1 MPAPHTAPKTAE
13 ALREERFHLLED
25 IARELAG
32 DVVFPVCFDATIR
45 ISSVMRSQTASLQRI
60 AQEVQKDPLIT
71 TKLLKLANTTAFN
84 PGGRPVL
91 DLGSA
96 VLRLGMQTTR
106 SVAMACSLQQL
117 SKGEGA
123 AAFEDKAQ
131 ALWRHSMRTAA
142 YAMVLARRLT
152 RHNPD
157 VAMLAG
163 LVHDLGAFFLLDRA
177 GHYPELVE
185 RPASVDYL
193 VAQWHDSIGATLMST
208 LGMPEEV
215 IDAVHEIDLPRPPVE
230 QLRTLN
236 DLLYVANLFAGGVEE
251 MRRMDVPMLEDPA
264 ELSDPQYLDCQDEA
278 EANCAEMLNVW

>member
-1 MPAPHTAPKTAE
+1 MPELHSVPKTAD
-13 ALREERFHLLED
+13 ALRDERFHFLED
-25 IARELAG
+25 IARELTG

-71 TKLLKLANTTAFN
+71 SKLLKLANTAAFN
-84 PGGRPVL
+84 ASGRPVL
-91 DLGSA
+91 DLSSA
-96 VLRLGMQTTR
+96 VVRLGMQTTR

-123 AAFEDKAQ
+123 SAFEDKAL
-131 ALWRHSMRTAA
+131 ALWRHSMRTAV
-142 YAMVLARRLT
+142 YAMVFARRLT

-163 LVHDLGAFFLLDRA
+163 LIHDLGAFFLLDRA

-193 VAQWHDSIGATLMST
+193 VAQWHDSIGAALMST
-208 LGMPEEV
+208 LGLPDEV

-236 DLLYVANLFAGGVEE
+236 DVLYVANLFAGGLDE
-251 MRRMDVPMLEDPA
+251 MSRMDVPMLEEPA
-264 ELSDPQYLDCQDEA
+264 ELADPQYLACQDEA
-278 EANCAEMLNVW
+278 ETNCTSILSVW